1 MWWPK
6 QIQQDRKLRKYLDLS
21 LTITLY
27 PGQLKIHSH
36 EPTLEENYE
45 NDHLRIMYDKD
56 TKLQTH
62 HNFYS
67 TNIKMPSLRSLARFH
82 RIERKLSWTSKHR
95 VNTIKVFYYD
105 IKI

>member
-45 NDHLRIMYDKD
+45 NDHLRIMYNKY

-67 TNIKMPSLRSLARFH
+67 TNTKMPSLRS
-82 RIERKLSWTSKHR
+82 RIARKLSWTSKHC
-95 VNTIKVFYYD
+95 VNAIKVFFYD